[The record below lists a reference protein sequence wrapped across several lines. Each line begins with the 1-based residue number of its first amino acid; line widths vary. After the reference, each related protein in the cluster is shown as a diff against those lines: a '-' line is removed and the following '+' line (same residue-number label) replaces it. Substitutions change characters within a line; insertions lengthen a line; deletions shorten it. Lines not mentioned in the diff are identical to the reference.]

1 MPSSMPG
8 RLTMPIWKYDFPIVF
23 FILGLR
29 MLPWWISRPQTAIF
43 KLEWLARFKWWANGW
58 CSASL
63 SRYGFQ
69 STSFCILHP
78 HQSNTRVSF
87 DTTLHSSPELLLLE
101 IGSPC
106 RYKTRVKVSAG
117 KTKWPLWTGGRCR
130 EVLVVSLWMTPF
142 REVFEHLKETQN
154 TVTVIK
160 WLDREQDWHK
170 HWLLV
175 CW

>member
-1 MPSSMPG
+1 MPG

-23 FILGLR
+23 FILGFR

>member
-1 MPSSMPG
+1 MPG

-23 FILGLR
+23 FILGFR

-142 REVFEHLKETQN
+142 REVFEHLEETQN

-160 WLDREQDWHK
+160 WLDREQDRPK
-170 HWLLV
+170 HWHLV

>member
-1 MPSSMPG
+1 MPG

-23 FILGLR
+23 FILGFR

-117 KTKWPLWTGGRCR
+117 KTKWPLWRGGRCR

-142 REVFEHLKETQN
+142 REVFEHLEETQN

-160 WLDREQDWHK
+160 WLDREQDRPK
-170 HWLLV
+170 HWHLV